1 MTSRSQEGTNN
12 SNGSLKKLYLLLRNE
27 GDRVLNGRSTF
38 TLTTEVLSY
47 LNADCRRHS
56 SADLNGSIT
65 QESGIF
71 LPLTKRLQTQ
81 QEVNK
86 LKAEWSS
93 QIQFIKDFMLSTPSL
108 KIVHNSGTLTSPISL
123 HRFGNLS
130 SLNLHRVQI
139 HMVEGLHKLRNF
151 LISLTIYR
159 SIDKLKDVLECCGGD
174 MSAAMTWPALKF
186 VSFTFNSFSSL
197 DDSLRL
203 LPCVQKLDL
212 SHNSLYS
219 CDPYLVNLNDVLCVT
234 LAYNNLTKIPSF
246 SMASRSSL
254 VSLILRGN
262 NLDTI
267 TGIEVLVSLQD
278 LDLGE
283 NYLNDHSYLVPLGAL
298 SRLKQL
304 QLDGNPIFYHR
315 LHRAL
320 TVSCLSWHAVNSEF
334 ELDRRKL
341 TVSEINHFMPQ
352 KKPVVS
358 SIPLTYESRT
368 NLMSSN
374 LETNTDYQLSP
385 SSGIGSETDSTD
397 MIARPVSSKKI
408 KHKKT
413 KARRTEIRD
422 MDTSGDLSSSQGA
435 TPGTS
440 PAVNHY
446 KHQTL
451 ARNEEARR
459 TMKEVEELR
468 EHYGPNWLQAIE
480 DKNIFNK
487 KKLAQVPSSL
497 VSASGVDQ
505 IDQESDQGVYQVSK
519 DLETFSEAKS
529 AEPKVEECPT
539 EDDLYLRN
547 TKPEEGSNPI
557 MAQIARL
564 AGGRSKSENAQIS
577 NIIETT
583 KTSQKKISANENLN
597 SNISER
603 PQELLERKVFDDQTN
618 PLPSRAAVRQ
628 SLASQT
634 AITQSFP
641 KLAITYSSKHTSS
654 ESSDRIQ
661 RENPDSDQCSTN
673 SVSGDNSS
681 VETNHRI
688 TLPKRDLEVK
698 SSVTKTDNP
707 NTTSKHVELTE
718 AIFAHLPDKDNK
730 IIIVSLTSTKL
741 IEKDIRMKVTEKL
754 ELSSLASMDS
764 CILKTRRHH
773 EQKED
778 NSSSLDAETEE
789 EVEIMQLDLKFDYMR
804 KDRQTRCYHVEIDD
818 GNMLMKHFQPILE
831 LREAEV
837 KSKTVAVMQC
847 LKCNSTFIK
856 SELVHQKQSL
866 PTSGSSRDLQSMKAL
881 IDTPTLICPKCA
893 STIII
898 ELTSPGMGVKS
909 TSSANSTPVGSYS
922 SSTGSFIEQAKTIST
937 KKKKSLNVQPRKNS
951 TSSLDLNFSRKINFD
966 SVSCSGNNSGSWTQD
981 SAMSNGRDR
990 SNAFNANTKMV
1001 RSALLHGTSFS
1012 EAEELVC
1019 VEDYFSEVTKSST
1032 SQQLAAMTSS
1042 LRGDLSTK
1050 GKTADVRRNTLEEVS
1065 TRRKKGENLNNSD
1078 ADQLDK
1084 ENTSSFQKLER
1095 PQQPSSLD
1103 STPSIS
1109 TTAGSN
1115 RDRSSSKTFIY
1126 KSLATMKEKV
1136 KALVSEGQNLLD
1148 QKSLSSSIRSRDNVR
1163 TVSVSALR
1171 KSSVTQRRDSDACTD
1186 SDCTPR
1192 LKSSDSNS
1200 SITILPTP
1208 AVVESGH
1215 TSLSS
1220 SLTSMAEP
1228 VKFSIGTPNDEG
1240 EEESVKNSLV
1250 SHQVRV
1256 VSPLNP
1262 DICNSMVSSVYM
1274 TSVTSPPGSD
1284 TDTLIDS
1291 LDTKTDIA
1299 PMTLDVINA
1308 HTQSDEDEITSI
1320 YDTTWFNSSSLAQ
1333 KLEARAKTN
1342 SSQMTSYAMH
1352 SGAVDLPKAES
1363 PEFNNVNYASL
1374 AGYDNNNSDDDENEI
1389 EKQDSMVPQYAFH
1402 HLNHHLT
1409 LYMMMSMFEND
1420 EEFTCKLQSE
1430 IVQYIIEAPYEGIL
1444 IMSSCRFYILKIT
1457 SDDHSLPPDQ
1467 WLTCVE
1473 TQPIPELR
1481 YIDVGLGGQSFR
1493 LEFVTDCSSFTF
1505 ITRNK
1510 EKTLQFVE
1518 LLHTNLAKYA
1528 VSQGITS
1535 HVIVNEDVDQATLNN
1550 LEVDVVNKVS
1560 SGQSLLLYC
1569 MGFIERGN
1577 QKLFP
1582 VSFVVT
1588 TCDLCL
1594 VRANHQ
1600 WPQPRLQGPITVDT
1614 VGNQFTVLER
1624 QKINNVAA
1632 VEVCETSM
1640 KKIRLEL
1647 FNETEGISINWN
1659 ITLVN
1664 RQTTVDFIN
1673 ALSEPW
1679 AKEFGVEMEI
1689 SYAELDF

>member
-1 MTSRSQEGTNN
+1 MTRFGSDSFIFVDYFLFGTANALIVPLQETNCLVLKSENPSPIKANDAGRAHPADLTCHYYSR
-12 SNGSLKKLYLLLRNE
+12 
-27 GDRVLNGRSTF
+27 DRVLNGRSTF

-81 QEVNK
+81 QE
-86 LKAEWSS
+86 
-93 QIQFIKDFMLSTPSL
+93 
-108 KIVHNSGTLTSPISL
+108 
-123 HRFGNLS
+123 
-130 SLNLHRVQI
+130 
-139 HMVEGLHKLRNF
+139 
-151 LISLTIYR
+151 
-159 SIDKLKDVLECCGGD
+159 DVLECCGGD

-203 LPCVQKLDL
+203 LPCVQNAVFHK
-212 SHNSLYS
+212 
-219 CDPYLVNLNDVLCVT
+219 PFKEVT
-234 LAYNNLTKIPSF
+234 VHEIGK
-246 SMASRSSL
+246 
-254 VSLILRGN
+254 GN

-298 SRLKQL
+298 SRLKQ
-304 QLDGNPIFYHR
+304 
-315 LHRAL
+315 
-320 TVSCLSWHAVNSEF
+320 F

-422 MDTSGDLSSSQGA
+422 MNTSGDLSSSQGA

-505 IDQESDQGVYQVSK
+505 IDQESDQGVYQVST

-618 PLPSRAAVRQ
+618 PLPSRAAPYP
-628 SLASQT
+628 AST
-634 AITQSFP
+634 
-641 KLAITYSSKHTSS
+641 
-654 ESSDRIQ
+654 
-661 RENPDSDQCSTN
+661 
-673 SVSGDNSS
+673 
-681 VETNHRI
+681 
-688 TLPKRDLEVK
+688 
-698 SSVTKTDNP
+698 
-707 NTTSKHVELTE
+707 KHVELTE

-837 KSKTVAVMQC
+837 KSKTVAVMQ
-847 LKCNSTFIK
+847 
-856 SELVHQKQSL
+856 
-866 PTSGSSRDLQSMKAL
+866 
-881 IDTPTLICPKCA
+881 
-893 STIII
+893 
-898 ELTSPGMGVKS
+898 
-909 TSSANSTPVGSYS
+909 
-922 SSTGSFIEQAKTIST
+922 
-937 KKKKSLNVQPRKNS
+937 
-951 TSSLDLNFSRKINFD
+951 
-966 SVSCSGNNSGSWTQD
+966 
-981 SAMSNGRDR
+981 
-990 SNAFNANTKMV
+990 
-1001 RSALLHGTSFS
+1001 TSFS

-1084 ENTSSFQKLER
+1084 ENTSSIQKLER

-1115 RDRSSSKTFIY
+1115 RDRSSSKTSIY

-1550 LEVDVVNKVS
+1550 LEVDVVNK
-1560 SGQSLLLYC
+1560 
-1569 MGFIERGN
+1569 
-1577 QKLFP
+1577 
-1582 VSFVVT
+1582 
-1588 TCDLCL
+1588 
-1594 VRANHQ
+1594 
-1600 WPQPRLQGPITVDT
+1600 
-1614 VGNQFTVLER
+1614 
-1624 QKINNVAA
+1624 
-1632 VEVCETSM
+1632 EVCETSM

-1689 SYAELDF
+1689 KTFWLLKNICKYRSCNECVKTPSTLVGDKRQHPRENDLNETKRFPLFTAVHKICIGEQQVGDLLVCLKNHPEHKGHDVRFDVILTNRREKAGLSPLCERREKAGLSLLCEGREKAGLSPLCEGREKAGLSLLCERREKAGLSPLCERREKAGLSPLCERREKAGLSPLCERREKAGLSLLCERREKEMMGVCPERMMGVCPERMMGVCPERMMGVCPERMMGVCPERMMGLSFLSMKSNMAHYQDSFCFLFFWLFLLAYPFLSMNF